1 MLSCDKTMWKC
12 YFLKIQPDSLF
23 FMLEFSLFT
32 GNISIAPSETSSK
45 EQPQDLQVAS
55 HYSLTDGPGG
65 TRQSLLTYLK
75 GDLQLVAASLLDHD
89 HLPPAA
95 GLGIRT
101 FSRPLTHK
109 ILGRSLG
116 PCDNPL
122 LEQDSGELLSLQ
134 TRDTIKGSS

>member
-1 MLSCDKTMWKC
+1 MWKC

-75 GDLQLVAASLLDHD
+75 GDLQLVAASCWTMTTFLLQVWASGH
-89 HLPPAA
+89 
-95 GLGIRT
+95 
-101 FSRPLTHK
+101 S
-109 ILGRSLG
+109 
-116 PCDNPL
+116 
-122 LEQDSGELLSLQ
+122 QDL
-134 TRDTIKGSS
+134 